1 MAYDHEFEE
10 QPDSFEGQPENIA
23 GADDDSDAPIELTG
37 IDATDIPA
45 PVISGD
51 VRAESVTISQGS
63 ANSIEADTVSINQGG
78 VAQLRAAEVSVSQ
91 GGVAIARTEH
101 LTVSED
107 ASAFAVLADSA
118 EVHEGGNVFLLIA
131 RSTTG
136 EIRPVLDWRAAL
148 AIGAGFA
155 IVLRLLRRR

>member
-1 MAYDHEFEE
+1 
-10 QPDSFEGQPENIA
+10 
-23 GADDDSDAPIELTG
+23 
-37 IDATDIPA
+37 
-45 PVISGD
+45 
-51 VRAESVTISQGS
+51 
-63 ANSIEADTVSINQGG
+63 
-78 VAQLRAAEVSVSQ
+78 
-91 GGVAIARTEH
+91 VAIARTEH